1 MRDTTSW
8 RKEQCQKLQKDEEL
22 KEYVIA
28 RSGTSAKIQRE
39 CRRLAELVV
48 EVELGLT
55 LLEKILEKIAPAE
68 RKETAMAVD
77 ALLSGYRF
85 PVAALK
91 CDANWEIVQKARFY
105 LVGRKGRQWRR
116 SLEEYIEL
124 PESLKIYQ
132 LNAPD
137 GVPKR
142 RATDDHRRW
151 QLYRQTLE
159 TTPGHLQWNVELA
172 TEGRW
177 YCKVSP
183 ENEKG
188 GSMVEITI
196 DIPKA
201 VADIQR
207 EGTVAL
213 TRTRTEP
220 ENPAQT
226 VTWEELLL
234 DAREIDCKL
243 EASGQEAQNYQIRL
257 QNIDLHLY
265 DDNTDNFALGNQI
278 FFDKLTH
285 IVGLLNVGKSA
296 LIEVLIYHLAKQG
309 YRCALIVNDVV
320 SAVRL
325 ASLFSDSLEIPAAP
339 VLGKDRQGQLEKVY
353 ESVLA
358 NSGEE
363 ITEGGMH
370 PAWRWFSPVCPL
382 LALVKSEAKWEF
394 GSEPCHSLYKKV
406 PASKSRSKK
415 DDADDRESRERYT
428 CPLYYKCPR
437 HQLDKDLAKALVWFL
452 TPASFVHTRVP
463 RHGFDNKITFAE
475 AVYRECNFL
484 FIDEADRVQVNFD
497 QAFAPNEVL
506 VEESENALLN
516 QIGLNFANTIY
527 NSDRR
532 SVAADLLAAGKKAN
546 DYAQI
551 ATDIIAGRL
560 YTQPKIVEWL
570 GRDTFTGRS
579 LFARIVR
586 DLVKPPAEPEQEKAK
601 NKPKLT
607 RQQRMEQRAERIQN
621 KHIPPEQRQRREAL
635 LQTLTKFLQ
644 YPLDRSQGD
653 RELSD
658 LALRLLNASPR
669 DALADVEEWSKKWL
683 QDKQVFLP
691 EGEKFQELISQLH
704 FAIITTVLEDRLAFV
719 VDRIPELSRAIDLHE
734 VSEALVRRPPRDF
747 LPVLPT
753 SPVGNIL
760 GFVYKRDR
768 RSSKGGKLEYFR
780 YVGLGRSLLLNFP
793 FLFASDNWE
802 GPHTVLVSGTS
813 YAPGSPAYHVRVDP
827 TVLLKPKANNGSAGD
842 AGIAQSEFRFKPM
855 RQIGDDRYIALSGL
869 PPARRKLQAEEMVKA
884 MCHSQGNIPSFLD
897 EVFKKLKQKAEQ
909 NRELWGDRQRILMIT
924 GSYDEADWVASI
936 LQTRYS
942 RYHVEQF
949 VEPSLESSSD
959 NIITAPLVRDSAPDD
974 KKGLRRGKVQS
985 LKDTSLHILVAP
997 LMALERGHNILNE
1010 DRKAAFG
1017 AAIFLN
1023 RPMPVPDDW
1032 QSTVRQLNDWA
1043 ILNAENSDLYQSPN
1057 SESQLTLTKMYG
1069 RFYGLALAEMLNSN
1083 CTAWSFKQL
1092 TPKERSVLCSTQ
1104 LVSIWQIIGRLVRGG
1119 VPALVYFLDL
1129 KFAPQSAED
1138 EDDDVTTS
1146 LLAAM
1151 IEELESYMNG
1161 EDKRPYEIALSQALY
1176 SAFANALTHTR
1187 GLNYA

>member
-1 MRDTTSW
+1 MRETKGW
-8 RKEQCQKLQKDEEL
+8 RKEECQKLQKDEEL
-22 KEYVIA
+22 KEYVAA
-28 RSGTSAKIQRE
+28 RSGTSAKIQGE

-48 EVELGLT
+48 DVELGLT
-55 LLEKILEKIAPAE
+55 LLEQVAPAE
-68 RKETAMAVD
+68 PAMAVD

-85 PVAALK
+85 PMEALK
-91 CDANWEIVQKARFY
+91 CDANWERVQKARFY

-116 SLEEYIEL
+116 SLEEYIQL
-124 PESLKIYQ
+124 PESLKNYQ

-137 GVPKR
+137 GVPTR
-142 RATDDHRRW
+142 RATDNSSLW
-151 QLYRQTLE
+151 ELYRKTLE
-159 TTPGHLQWNVELA
+159 TTPGHEQWNVELA
-172 TEGRW
+172 DEGRW

-188 GSMVEITI
+188 GSIVEITI

-207 EGTVAL
+207 QSTVAL

-234 DAREIDCKL
+234 DAGEMDCKL
-243 EASGQEAQNYQIRL
+243 EASGQEAQNYHVRL
-257 QNIDLHLY
+257 QNIDLHIY
-265 DDNTDNFALGNQI
+265 NDDTKKFALGSEI
-278 FFDKLTH
+278 SFDKLTH

-296 LIEVLIYHLAKQG
+296 LIEVLIYHLAKQK

-325 ASLFSDSLEIPAAP
+325 ASLFSHGLEIAAAP
-339 VLGKDRQGQLEKVY
+339 VLGQDRQGHLAKVY

-363 ITEGGMH
+363 ITQGGMH

-394 GSEPCHSLYKKV
+394 GSEPCHALYKKV
-406 PASKSRSKK
+406 SDSKNKSEKG
-415 DDADDRESRERYT
+415 DADDRESRERYT

-463 RHGFDNKITFAE
+463 RHGFEKKITFAE
-475 AVYRECNFL
+475 AVYRECQFL
-484 FIDEADRVQVNFD
+484 FIDEADRVQVHFD

-506 VEESENALLN
+506 VEQSENALLN

-527 NSDRR
+527 SSDRR
-532 SVAADLLAAGKKAN
+532 SLAGDLLAAGKKAN
-546 DYAQI
+546 DYVQI

-560 YTQPKIVEWL
+560 YTQSKLVEWL
-570 GRDTFTGRS
+570 GQDTFTGRS

-586 DLVKPPAEPEQEKAK
+586 ELVKPPGEEQKKAK
-601 NKPKLT
+601 NKPKLS

-621 KHIPPEQRQRREAL
+621 QHIPAEQRDRRKAL
-635 LQTLTKFLQ
+635 LKTLEKFLQ
-644 YPLDRSQGD
+644 YPLDRRRGD

-658 LALRLLNASPR
+658 LALRLLNAEPR
-669 DALADVEEWSKKWL
+669 NALAEVEDWSKNWL
-683 QDKQVFLP
+683 QDKQVCLP
-691 EGEKFQELISQLH
+691 EGEEFQELISQIH

-780 YVGLGRSLLLNFP
+780 YVGVGRSLLLNFP
-793 FLFASDNWE
+793 FLFASDRWE
-802 GPHTVLVSGTS
+802 GPHTAIVSGTS
-813 YAPGSPAYHVRVDP
+813 YAPGSPAYHVRVQP

-855 RQIGDDRYIALSGL
+855 KRIGDDRYIALSGL
-869 PPARRKLQAEEMVKA
+869 PPARRLLQAEEMVKA
-884 MCHSQGNIPSFLD
+884 MCHSHGNIPRFLD
-897 EVFKKLKQKAEQ
+897 EIFEELKQKAEQ
-909 NRELWGDRQRILMIT
+909 NREMWGDRQRILMIT
-924 GSYDEADWVASI
+924 GSYDEADWVTSI
-936 LQTRYS
+936 LQRNYS

-949 VEPSLESSSD
+949 IEPGAETSSD
-959 NIITAPLVRDSAPDD
+959 NVIAAALVRDSAPDD
-974 KKGLRRGKVQS
+974 KKGLRRGKVQGV
-985 LKDTSLHILVAP
+985 KDTPYRILVAP
-997 LMALERGHNILNE
+997 LLALERGHNILNE

-1017 AAIFLN
+1017 AALFLN

-1043 ILNAENSDLYQSPN
+1043 ILNAEDPDFYQSAN
-1057 SESQLTLTKMYG
+1057 SESQLTLTEAYR
-1069 RFYGLALAEMLNSN
+1069 RFYNHALAQMLNLN

-1092 TPKERSVLCSTQ
+1092 TDDERSVLCSTQ

-1129 KFAPQSAED
+1129 KFAPQSAEGEQDD
-1138 EDDDVTTS
+1138 EKTS
-1146 LLAAM
+1146 LLVAM
-1151 IEELESYMNG
+1151 IKELESYMQG
-1161 EDKRPYEIALSQALY
+1161 EGKQPYEIDLSQALY
-1176 SAFANALTHTR
+1176 FAFAKALKNTR
-1187 GLNYA
+1187 RLNYA